1 MKIFFLYIFYLIIDF
16 NKMFCLNY
24 LKRGFCIKRNVK
36 ENILELDKSLHNRIK
51 KNSYDNL
58 INIEYNDTKRFI
70 PPISYGKVIKVYDGD
85 TITIASKIPNTDLPM
100 YRFSV
105 RLSGIDSPE
114 IKGQTEKEKML
125 AKDSRDALHK
135 LIYGKIIHL
144 QNVSIEKY
152 GRLLA
157 DIYLDNL
164 HINNWML
171 ENNYAVPYDGGKKI
185 RPEEWDEK

>member
-1 MKIFFLYIFYLIIDF
+1 MLCWNFI
-16 NKMFCLNY
+16 
-24 LKRGFCIKRNVK
+24 KRGFCFKRHKK
-36 ENILELDKSLHNRIK
+36 ENVSELDKSMYNGIK
-51 KNSYDNL
+51 KISYDNL
-58 INIEYNDTKRFI
+58 IDIEYSDTKRFV

-125 AKDSRDALHK
+125 AIDARDALHK

-144 QNVSIEKY
+144 ENVSIEKY

-164 HINNWML
+164 YINNWML

-185 RPEEWDEK
+185 RPEDWDSQ